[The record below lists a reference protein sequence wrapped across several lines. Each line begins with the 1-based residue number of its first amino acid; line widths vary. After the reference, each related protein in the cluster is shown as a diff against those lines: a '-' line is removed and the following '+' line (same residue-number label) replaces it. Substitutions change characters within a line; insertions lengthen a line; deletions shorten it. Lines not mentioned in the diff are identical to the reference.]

1 MDVCYIS
8 YDSAF
13 LHRGKGGPLGADHE
27 IEIEFFGEI
36 NPEESKYEV
45 KQRNIPMELMRKEEG
60 EYWPRLL
67 KTKSKVSNG
76 CHIILSCMYSMH
88 GESAVSCHFSVIL
101 IIDCFKQGISKCFLT
116 MGP

>member
-1 MDVCYIS
+1 MFVIS
-8 YDSAF
+8 YDSVF
-13 LHRGKGGPLGADHE
+13 LYRGKGGPLGADHE

-76 CHIILSCMYSMH
+76 CHIILSCTYSM
-88 GESAVSCHFSVIL
+88 HFSVIL

-116 MGP
+116 VGP